1 MSKARCPTCD
11 KPVSK
16 AASERPE
23 CFPFCSERC
32 KLIDL
37 GKWFNE
43 EYRIST
49 PIESP
54 EQVAELI
61 EEQEHPD
68 GEDDAAR
75 G

>member
-11 KPVSK
+11 KPVPK
-16 AASERPE
+16 APPDRPE
-23 CFPFCSERC
+23 SFPFCSERC

-43 EYRIST
+43 EYRVST

-54 EQVAELI
+54 EQVAELLE
-61 EEQEHPD
+61 EEQQPD
-68 GEDDAAR
+68 DERDAAQE
-75 G
+75 